1 MDLSSTNE
9 MRAVGN
15 IVLRSKVFK
24 LRLIRDERREGVG
37 VVWERVVVRR
47 VGGVLLE
54 VLLNLIIVLLSLL
67 VVSVMRR
74 RGWQVVKEG
83 VKGRGRILLAL
94 KVLKHGLNNIKFKI
108 GTKHFFDVEVKFQF
122 HVRFKSGLIINQFL
136 DLIFGERFYLELDV
150 LPVGSRMQTKIPGIK
165 ERNFAK
171 KINPKNIVN
180 KTRTNHP
187 YRSGTQ
193 LL

>member
-1 MDLSSTNE
+1 MDLSSANE
-9 MRAVGN
+9 MGAVGN

-94 KVLKHGLNNIKFKI
+94 KVLKHGLNKIKLKI
-108 GTKHFFDVEVKFQF
+108 GTRHFFDVEVKFQF
-122 HVRFKSGLIINQFL
+122 HVRFKSGLIINQFGHYIWWEIL
-136 DLIFGERFYLELDV
+136 LRARCSA
-150 LPVGSRMQTKIPGIK
+150 SRLGNANENSRKKRTKFREK
-165 ERNFAK
+165 
-171 KINPKNIVN
+171 NPRNIVN
-180 KTRTNHP
+180 KTRTNRP
-187 YRSGTQ
+187 
-193 LL
+193 